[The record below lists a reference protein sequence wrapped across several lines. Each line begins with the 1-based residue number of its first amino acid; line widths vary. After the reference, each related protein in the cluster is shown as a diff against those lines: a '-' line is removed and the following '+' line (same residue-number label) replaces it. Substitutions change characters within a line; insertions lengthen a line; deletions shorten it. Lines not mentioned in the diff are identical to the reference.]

1 LTPDP
6 DLGTIADMPRAEWRG
21 SVYLPADRRRL
32 YLRVRVGGRW
42 ISRPTPYPDTPEG
55 RALAERMLAAM
66 RSQLQAEEAAGA
78 GDAPLTVERWA
89 ATWLETR
96 RDPTFDRI
104 HLDLHVLPAIGPM
117 PLARL
122 EPRHLL
128 ELVDGWRAAGA
139 AARTIRNRYATI
151 HAMCRDAAVRG
162 LIPQSPAI
170 LSRPAHLPAIEDVD
184 PEWRSSAVL
193 SRTELER
200 LLGASGPADSAVA
213 WHVLGLAGLR
223 HGELAALRWRH
234 YDAERQPLG
243 SLLVARS
250 NARARTKT
258 GKARQVPVLP
268 ALAAVLAAWR
278 LTGWERFVGRAPGPD
293 DLLIPLRGL
302 RGAPEPRMRTKG
314 HTLRRLHRALAALE
328 LRPRRVHD
336 LRRTW
341 ISLCL
346 SDGAD
351 RETLRWASHGRPG
364 DVMGA
369 YTEIEWEKL
378 CGEVGKLK
386 VRREPPARVV
396 PLRRPRRT

>member
-1 LTPDP
+1 M
-6 DLGTIADMPRAEWRG
+6 GSGMPRSEWRG
-21 SVYLPADRRRL
+21 SVYLPAGRTRL
-32 YLRVRVGGRW
+32 HLSIRVAGRW
-42 ISRPTPYPDTPEG
+42 RSKATPYPDTEEG

-78 GDAPLTVERWA
+78 ADVPLTVERWA
-89 ATWLETR
+89 ETWLEGR
-96 RDPTFDRI
+96 RDPTYDRI
-104 HLDLHVLPAIGPM
+104 HLRLHILPALGSM
-117 PLARL
+117 PLRRL

-128 ELVDGWRAAGA
+128 ELVDSWRAAGA

-184 PEWRSSAVL
+184 PEWRSTAVL
-193 SRTELER
+193 QRAELER
-200 LLGASGPADSAVA
+200 LLGAPGPADSAVV
-213 WHVLGLAGLR
+213 WHLLGLAGLR

-234 YDAERQPLG
+234 YDAGREPLG

-250 NARARTKT
+250 NRRGRTKT
-258 GKARQVPVLP
+258 GQTRTVPVLP

-278 LTGWERFVGRAPGPD
+278 LKGWERLTGRPPAPD
-293 DLLIPLRGL
+293 DLLVPLRGL
-302 RGAPEPRMRTKG
+302 RGSAEPRMRSKG
-314 HTLRRLHRALAALE
+314 HTLRRLHRALAALG
-328 LRPRRVHD
+328 LRERRAHD

-369 YTEIEWEKL
+369 YTEMEWAKL
-378 CGEVGKLK
+378 CAEVGKLRVSA
-386 VRREPPARVV
+386 VRAKVV
-396 PLRRPRRT
+396 PLPRRR

>member
-1 LTPDP
+1 
-6 DLGTIADMPRAEWRG
+6 MPRAEWSG
-21 SVYLPADRRRL
+21 SVYLPAGRTRL
-32 YLRVRVGGRW
+32 HLSIRVNGRW
-42 ISRPTPYPDTPEG
+42 RSRATPYPDTPEG
-55 RALAERMLAAM
+55 RVLAERMLAAM

-78 GDAPLTVERWA
+78 ADAPLTVERWA
-89 ATWLETR
+89 ATWLEGR
-96 RDPTFDRI
+96 RDSTYDEI
-104 HLDLHVLPAIGPM
+104 HLRLHILPAIGA
-117 PLARL
+117 LALRRL

-128 ELVDGWRAAGA
+128 ELVDSWRAAGA

-184 PEWRSSAVL
+184 PEWRPTAVL
-193 SRTELER
+193 QRAELER
-200 LLGASGPADSAVA
+200 LLGAAGPPDSAVA
-213 WHVLGLAGLR
+213 WHLLGLAGLR

-234 YDAERQPLG
+234 HDAERAPLG

-250 NARARTKT
+250 NARGRTKT
-258 GKARQVPVLP
+258 GRTRQVPVVR
-268 ALAAVLAAWR
+268 ALAAVLASWR
-278 LTGWERFVGRAPGPD
+278 LTGWERLVGRVPTAD
-293 DLLIPLRGL
+293 DLLLPLPPTR
-302 RGAPEPRMRTKG
+302 RHPEPRMRTKG
-314 HTLRRLHRALAALE
+314 HTLRRLHRALAALG
-328 LRPRRVHD
+328 LRERRVHD

-369 YTEIEWEKL
+369 YTEIEWSRL
-378 CGEVGKLK
+378 CAEVGRLR
-386 VRREPPARVV
+386 VRAERARVV
-396 PLRRPRRT
+396 PLRGCKR